1 MKRILTLSLSILLAA
16 AIVSACG
23 TKADSPESET
33 NNQQGAGPNNV
44 EEQQGN
50 GQYGDSGEPEQEQ
63 IEEQAI
69 SVYRT
74 DAELLDLY
82 EGESVISF
90 KGDGKYLAALEAL
103 RTNGDDGRQSL
114 WEHVAFQ
121 SAEFT
126 DGSLVIDLHLP
137 DEARLGAPG
146 EALAIE
152 ALLRT
157 LFQFTEVQSIAV
169 LVDGEQVDSLMGHV
183 VLEHPFDRNYL
194 Q

>member
-1 MKRILTLSLSILLAA
+1 MKRILTLGLSILLAA

-23 TKADSPESET
+23 TKADSPEPGT
-33 NNQQGAGPNNV
+33 NNTQGAGPGNA
-44 EEQQGN
+44 EEQGS
-50 GQYGDSGEPEQEQ
+50 GQDGDSGEPGQAP
-63 IEEQAI
+63 IEEQQTI

-74 DAELLDLY
+74 DVELLDLY
-82 EGESVISF
+82 EAEAAISF
-90 KGDGKYLAALEAL
+90 EGDGKYLAALEAL
-103 RTNGDDGRQSL
+103 RKNGDDGRLSL
-114 WEHVAFQ
+114 WEHVAFN
-121 SAEFT
+121 SADFS

-157 LFQFTEVQSIAV
+157 LFQFSEVQSITV

-183 VLEHPFDRNYL
+183 VLEQPFDRNYL